1 MNDMK
6 IQQEI
11 KRILATSKRNELMTA
26 SDVLRLMTFRTEL
39 EAFYQSFAELV
50 ASGTVEELSNL
61 LAIKRFYKL
70 KI

>member
-26 SDVLRLMTFRTEL
+26 SDVLRSMTFRTEL

-61 LAIKRFYKL
+61 HAIRRFYKL